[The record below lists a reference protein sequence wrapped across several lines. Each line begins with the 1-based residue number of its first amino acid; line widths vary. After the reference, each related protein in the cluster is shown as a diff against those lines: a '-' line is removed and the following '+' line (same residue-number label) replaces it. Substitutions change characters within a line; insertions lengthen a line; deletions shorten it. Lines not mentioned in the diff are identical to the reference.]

1 MTPSVQ
7 KIYGNRVRVRACGLC
22 ADETG
27 LLMVNHA
34 GLKAGEFWAPP
45 GGGIEFNESA
55 TDCLVREFAEETGIE
70 VKVGN
75 LLFVCE
81 YRNHPLHAIE
91 LFFEVFAKG
100 GTLRTGFD
108 PEMRKE
114 DQIIRKAKYLNW
126 EYLKQMDQDTLHG
139 AFKYAA
145 EPSKIIDLRGYFKL

>member
-1 MTPSVQ
+1 MRSSVQ
-7 KIYGNRVRVRACGLC
+7 NIYGNRVRVRVCGLC
-22 ADETG
+22 ANESG

-55 TDCLVREFAEETGIE
+55 TDCLAREFAEETGIE
-70 VKVGN
+70 VEAGD

-91 LFFEVFAKG
+91 LFFEVFAKS
-100 GTLRTGFD
+100 GTLQTGFD
-108 PEMRKE
+108 PEMKEE
-114 DQIIRKAKYLNW
+114 DQIIRNARYLNW
-126 EYLKQMDQDTLHG
+126 EYLKEMDEDTLHG
-139 AFKYAA
+139 AFKYAP